1 LPDSTEAIQSLITR
15 AAEKFGTQRAE
26 ELRSDIEQ
34 IVADLKEMAAA
45 KIEFGDEP

>member
-1 LPDSTEAIQSLITR
+1 LPDSTETIQSLISR
-15 AAEKFGTQRAE
+15 AEEKFGSQRAV

>member
-1 LPDSTEAIQSLITR
+1 LPDSSENTQLLR
-15 AAEKFGTQRAE
+15 ARAEEKFGRQRAE

-34 IVADLKEMAAA
+34 IADDLKELAAA